1 MGTRPYCCDVF
12 GAMVPCDAESAG
24 IPNVRKFVIMH
35 RKALG
40 IEIEDM
46 ARFEADD
53 DCLAEYVREFEDGQ
67 GETDGVASL
76 LAYVINEEV
85 DDILVESCRGYDR
98 SDACV
103 GIVGETVFPWTCRN
117 AYAFHDGMAGLTEGR
132 AVEVILGYVGEI
144 VPDAKCDRHEIER
157 YG

>member
-1 MGTRPYCCDVF
+1 MSTRSYYYDVF
-12 GAMVPCDAESAG
+12 GAMVPCDAESVG

-35 RKALG
+35 RKTLG

-46 ARFEADD
+46 ARFETDD
-53 DCLAEYVREFEDGQ
+53 DYLAEYVREFEDGQ
-67 GETDGVASL
+67 GQMDGVASL

-85 DDILVESCRGYDR
+85 DDILVESCRGYDQ

-103 GIVGETVFPWTCRN
+103 GIVGETVFPWTCLE
-117 AYAFHDGMAGLTEGR
+117 AYAFCGNMAGLSKER
-132 AVEVILGYVGEI
+132 AVEVILEYAKEL
-144 VPDAKCDRHEIER
+144 VPDARCSRYEIEQ